1 MPITFEQ
8 VSFSYNPPSKRQL
21 KAGQTPKYALKNI
34 SFSLEKGE
42 FLAIA
47 GHTGSGKSTLT
58 QHLNGLIHPTEG
70 KVYWNGEDLSNK
82 KVATKARGDIGLVF
96 QYPEHQLFA
105 ATVFEDIA
113 FGPRNLGLSA
123 SEVEER
129 VKDALEQVN
138 LSFDNLK
145 DVSPFELSGGQQ
157 RRVAFAGVLAMR
169 PSVLVLDEPVAGLD
183 PASREDFL
191 TLIEQFHHSGL
202 TVVMVSHNMNDI
214 ARLADRVLVM
224 NKGEIAWLG
233 TPEEVFSHT
242 SELREIGLGIPH
254 SMRLANELRE
264 LGFDLEEKLYLPQ
277 TLADAIAHEL
287 YLRAQQSQ
295 SGERS

>member
-21 KAGQTPKYALKNI
+21 KAGQTPQYALKNI

-82 KVATKARGDIGLVF
+82 KVAIKARGDIGLVF
-96 QYPEHQLFA
+96 QYPEYQLFA

-233 TPEEVFSHT
+233 TPEEVFSHA

-277 TLADAIAHEL
+277 TLADAIAHEFC
-287 YLRAQQSQ
+287 LRAQQNQ